1 MEGIGRARVMRGNR
15 PEPIMQIMFT
25 SIFSFRP
32 GRWALLA
39 SAGLAAWAPQLQAQD
54 TSQAAQI
61 ASMSEDIQMLS
72 QEVKQLS
79 LEVDTLSQNNAALQK
94 QIIGQKD
101 VETMVQNAIAESH
114 GDTRN
119 DITQA
124 NSELRK
130 EIVDEVSKQI
140 DALTKDTNRQLAALA
155 KAMQTTPPAPAT
167 TIPATGATPALSSN
181 TTAPVAFSDDYPRT
195 GIEYVIQS
203 GDTLGKIARKHGSTV
218 RDIEN
223 ANHISD
229 PAGLQVGRT
238 IFIPQKTPEPATPA
252 GNTTATATPVAVQPA
267 AAN

>member
-1 MEGIGRARVMRGNR
+1 
-15 PEPIMQIMFT
+15 MFT
-25 SIFSFRP
+25 TNFSFRR
-32 GRWALLA
+32 GRRALLA
-39 SAGLAAWAPQLQAQD
+39 ASTGLAVLTMALRAQD
-54 TSQAAQI
+54 TSQAAQV

-79 LEVDTLSQNNAALQK
+79 LQVETLSQNNAALQK
-94 QIIGQKD
+94 QIISQKD

-155 KAMQTTPPAPAT
+155 KAEQGAPVAAAT
-167 TIPATGATPALSSN
+167 TTATTGATPALSAN
-181 TTAPVAFSDDYPRT
+181 TTAPVTFSDDYPRT
-195 GIEYVIQS
+195 GIEYVILS
-203 GDTLGKIARKHGSTV
+203 GDSLAKIARKHGSTV

-223 ANHISD
+223 ANHISN
-229 PAGLQVGRT
+229 PSGLQVGRT
-238 IFIPQKTPEPATPA
+238 IFLPQKTPAPATPA
-252 GNTTATATPVAVQPA
+252 GNATATATPVAVPPA
-267 AAN
+267 ATN